1 MKNLF
6 EKIMEHKIKI
16 IGLVIIVLAFSI
28 FGGNEDDSTLEV
40 SVQKVTTKDLSSK
53 VVADGVLTPE
63 TEVKLSANNT
73 TYITEIAVK
82 EGDFVKKGDFLMS
95 LDDRQQKAATEASRA
110 SLEAAKV
117 QLEQRKAQQKRQS
130 KLYSQGLISDQEME
144 TTNSSY
150 ASALS
155 AYNGAQ
161 SRLIQDEDALSKLRL
176 IAPQEMET
184 TNSSYASALSAYN
197 GAQSR
202 LIQDEDALSK
212 LRLIAPQDGTIT
224 FIDGEVGDLAQ
235 GGMFNPSVLLKL
247 SDLSKMEVYVN
258 VNENDIADISIN
270 DTALIQVDAYQN
282 RKFKGLVKEVAFA
295 ASTSSGGSSQ
305 QVTNFQVKVQMLE
318 VVDGMRPGM
327 SATVDIITEERLGAI
342 AIPIQ
347 ALTTPR
353 PSKNLEKKSGFS
365 AEVSVNGESQWSNKQ
380 QFGSKK
386 SQSTVVF
393 VLKDDNTVE
402 QRVVKAGI
410 VGDRDYEIISGL
422 ELDETIVTGSFIAIS
437 RELYDGAVVKVK
449 ENSRSNRKRG

>member
-1 MKNLF
+1 MKNLI
-6 EKIMEHKIKI
+6 EKIMLHKMKVL
-16 IGLVIIVLAFSI
+16 GLLIVVLGLSFFS
-28 FGGNEDDSTLEV
+28 GNGDDATLEV
-40 SVQKVTTKDLSSK
+40 SVQKVQKKDLSSK

-117 QLEQRKAQQKRQS
+117 QLEQRKAQQERQA
-130 KLYSQGLISDQEME
+130 KLYAQGLISDQEME
-144 TTNSSY
+144 STNSSY

-155 AYNGAQ
+155 AFNGAQ
-161 SRLIQDEDALSKLRL
+161 SRLIQDEDAL
-176 IAPQEMET
+176 A
-184 TNSSYASALSAYN
+184 
-197 GAQSR
+197 
-202 LIQDEDALSK
+202 K

-258 VNENDIADISIN
+258 VNENDIADISLN
-270 DTALIQVDAYQN
+270 DSALIQVDAYQN
-282 RKFKGLVKEVAFA
+282 RKFKGLVKEVAYA
-295 ASTSSGGSSQ
+295 ATTSSGGSSQ

-318 VVDGMRPGM
+318 VVEGMRPGM
-327 SATVDIITEERLGAI
+327 SATVDIVTEERIGVI

-353 PSKNLEKKSGFS
+353 SPKKSENKSGFS
-365 AEVSVNGESQWSNKQ
+365 AEVSVNGDSQWSSRNQ
-380 QFGSKK
+380 YGDKK
-386 SQSTVVF
+386 SKSTVVF
-393 VLKDDNTVE
+393 ILKNDNTVE
-402 QRVVKAGI
+402 ERVVEAGI

-422 ELDETIVTGSFIAIS
+422 DEGETIVTGSFIAIS
-437 RELYDGAVVKVK
+437 RELFDGAVVKVK
-449 ENSRSNRKRG
+449 ENSRPNRKRG

>member
-1 MKNLF
+1 MKNLI
-6 EKIMEHKIKI
+6 EKIMQHKMKVL
-16 IGLVIIVLAFSI
+16 GLLIVVLGLSFFS
-28 FGGNEDDSTLEV
+28 GNGDDATLEV
-40 SVQKVTTKDLSSK
+40 SVQKVQKKDLSSK

-117 QLEQRKAQQKRQS
+117 QLEQRKAQQERQA
-130 KLYSQGLISDQEME
+130 KLYAQGLISDQEME
-144 TTNSSY
+144 STNSSY

-155 AYNGAQ
+155 AFNAAQ
-161 SRLIQDEDALSKLRL
+161 SRLIQDEDAL
-176 IAPQEMET
+176 A
-184 TNSSYASALSAYN
+184 
-197 GAQSR
+197 
-202 LIQDEDALSK
+202 K

-258 VNENDIADISIN
+258 VNENDIADISLN
-270 DTALIQVDAYQN
+270 DSALIQVDAYQN
-282 RKFKGLVKEVAFA
+282 RKFKGLVKEVAYA
-295 ASTSSGGSSQ
+295 ATTSSGGSSQ

-318 VVDGMRPGM
+318 VVEGMRPGM
-327 SATVDIITEERLGAI
+327 SATVDIVTEERIGVI

-353 PSKNLEKKSGFS
+353 SPKKSENKSGFS
-365 AEVSVNGESQWSNKQ
+365 AEVSVNGDSQWSNRNQ
-380 QFGSKK
+380 YGDKK
-386 SQSTVVF
+386 SKSTVVF
-393 VLKDDNTVE
+393 ILKNDNTVE
-402 QRVVKAGI
+402 ERVVEAGI

-422 ELDETIVTGSFIAIS
+422 DEGETIVTGSFIAIS
-437 RELYDGAVVKVK
+437 RELFDGAVVKVK
-449 ENSRSNRKRG
+449 ENSRPNRKRG

>member
-1 MKNLF
+1 MKNLI
-6 EKIMEHKIKI
+6 EKIMQHKMKVL
-16 IGLVIIVLAFSI
+16 GLLIVVLGLSFFS
-28 FGGNEDDSTLEV
+28 GNGDDATLEV
-40 SVQKVTTKDLSSK
+40 SVQKVQKKDLSSK

-117 QLEQRKAQQKRQS
+117 QLEQRKAQQERQA
-130 KLYSQGLISDQEME
+130 KLYAQGLISDQEME
-144 TTNSSY
+144 STNSSY

-155 AYNGAQ
+155 AFNGAQ
-161 SRLIQDEDALSKLRL
+161 SRLIQDEDAL
-176 IAPQEMET
+176 A
-184 TNSSYASALSAYN
+184 
-197 GAQSR
+197 
-202 LIQDEDALSK
+202 K

-258 VNENDIADISIN
+258 VNENDIADISLN
-270 DTALIQVDAYQN
+270 ASALIQVDAYQN
-282 RKFKGLVKEVAFA
+282 RKFKGLVKEVAYA
-295 ASTSSGGSSQ
+295 ATTSSGGSSQ

-318 VVDGMRPGM
+318 EVEGMRPGM
-327 SATVDIITEERLGAI
+327 SATVDIVTEERIGVI

-353 PSKNLEKKSGFS
+353 SPKKAENKSGFS
-365 AEVSVNGESQWSNKQ
+365 AEVSVNGDSQWSNRNQ
-380 QFGSKK
+380 YGDKK
-386 SQSTVVF
+386 SKSTVVF
-393 VLKDDNTVE
+393 ILKNDNTVE
-402 QRVVKAGI
+402 ERVVEAGI

-422 ELDETIVTGSFIAIS
+422 DEGETIVTGSFIAIS
-437 RELYDGAVVKVK
+437 RELFDGAVVKVK
-449 ENSRSNRKRG
+449 ENSRPNRKRG

>member
-1 MKNLF
+1 MKNLI
-6 EKIMEHKIKI
+6 EKIIENKMKV
-16 IGLVIIVLAFSI
+16 IGLIIIVVGLLF
-28 FGGNEDDSTLEV
+28 FKGNDDEDVLEV
-40 SVQKVTTKDLSSK
+40 SIQKVVRKDLSSK

-117 QLEQRKAQQKRQS
+117 QLEQRKAQQERQA

-161 SRLIQDEDALSKLRL
+161 SRLIQDEDAL
-176 IAPQEMET
+176 A
-184 TNSSYASALSAYN
+184 
-197 GAQSR
+197 
-202 LIQDEDALSK
+202 K

-258 VNENDIADISIN
+258 VNENDIADISL
-270 DTALIQVDAYQN
+270 DDLALVEVDAYDGRN
-282 RKFKGLVKEVAFA
+282 FKGKVKEVAY
-295 ASTSSGGSSQ
+295 ASTVSSGGSQQ
-305 QVTNFQVKVQMLE
+305 QVTNFQVKIQMLE

-327 SATVDIITEERLGAI
+327 SATVDIITAERLNTLSV
-342 AIPIQ
+342 PIQ
-347 ALTTPR
+347 SLTSSR
-353 PSKNLEKKSGFS
+353 NGKKGT
-365 AEVSVNGESQWSNKQ
+365 N
-380 QFGSKK
+380 
-386 SQSTVVF
+386 VVF
-393 VLKDDNTVE
+393 VFKDGVVQERLVE
-402 QRVVKAGI
+402 TGI
-410 VGDRDYEIISGL
+410 VGDRDYEVLKGL
-422 ELDETIVTGSFIAIS
+422 NDDEEIVTGSFIAIS
-437 RELYDGAVVKVK
+437 RELSDGMKVKVREQK
-449 ENSRSNRKRG
+449 NSYRKRD

>member
-1 MKNLF
+1 VKNLI
-6 EKIMEHKIKI
+6 EKIMQHKMKVL
-16 IGLVIIVLAFSI
+16 GLLIVVLGLSFFS
-28 FGGNEDDSTLEV
+28 GNGDDTTLEV
-40 SVQKVTTKDLSSK
+40 SVQKVQKKDLSSK

-117 QLEQRKAQQKRQS
+117 QLEQRKAQQERQA
-130 KLYSQGLISDQEME
+130 KLYAQGLISDQEME
-144 TTNSSY
+144 STNSSY

-155 AYNGAQ
+155 AFNGAQ
-161 SRLIQDEDALSKLRL
+161 SRLIQDEDAL
-176 IAPQEMET
+176 A
-184 TNSSYASALSAYN
+184 
-197 GAQSR
+197 
-202 LIQDEDALSK
+202 K

-258 VNENDIADISIN
+258 VNENDIADISLN
-270 DTALIQVDAYQN
+270 DSALIQVDAYQN
-282 RKFKGLVKEVAFA
+282 RKFKGLVKEVAYA
-295 ASTSSGGSSQ
+295 ATTSSGGSSQ

-318 VVDGMRPGM
+318 VVEGMRPGM
-327 SATVDIITEERLGAI
+327 SATVDIITEERIGVI

-353 PSKNLEKKSGFS
+353 SPKKSENKSGFS
-365 AEVSVNGESQWSNKQ
+365 AEVSVNGDSQWSNRNQ
-380 QFGSKK
+380 YGDKK
-386 SQSTVVF
+386 SKSTVVF
-393 VLKDDNTVE
+393 ILKNDNTVE
-402 QRVVKAGI
+402 ERVVEAGI

-422 ELDETIVTGSFIAIS
+422 DEGETIVTGSFIAIS
-437 RELYDGAVVKVK
+437 RELFDGAVVKVK
-449 ENSRSNRKRG
+449 ENSRPNRKRG

>member
-1 MKNLF
+1 MKNLID
-6 EKIMEHKIKI
+6 KIMQHKMKI
-16 IGLVIIVLAFSI
+16 LGLVIVVLGLSF
-28 FGGNEDDSTLEV
+28 FNGNNDDGTLEV
-40 SVQKVTTKDLSSK
+40 SVQKVSTKDLSSK

-63 TEVKLSANNT
+63 TEVKLSANST

-117 QLEQRKAQQKRQS
+117 QLEQRKAQQERQS
-130 KLYSQGLISDQEME
+130 KLYAQGLISD
-144 TTNSSY
+144 
-150 ASALS
+150 
-155 AYNGAQ
+155 
-161 SRLIQDEDALSKLRL
+161 
-176 IAPQEMET
+176 QEMET

-224 FIDGEVGDLAQ
+224 FIDGEV
-235 GGMFNPSVLLKL
+235 VKL

-258 VNENDIADISIN
+258 VNENDIADITLN
-270 DTALIQVDAYQN
+270 DSALIQVDAYKN
-282 RKFKGLVKEVAFA
+282 KKFKGIVKEVAYA
-295 ASTSSGGSSQ
+295 ATTSSGGSSQ

-327 SATVDIITEERLGAI
+327 SATVDIITEERLGVI
-342 AIPIQ
+342 TIPIQ

-353 PSKNLEKKSGFS
+353 PGKSAEKKSGFS
-365 AEVSVNGESQWSNKQ
+365 AEVSVNGESQWSSRK
-380 QFGSKK
+380 QFGDKK
-386 SQSTVVF
+386 TKPTVVF
-393 VLKDDNTVE
+393 VLNDDNTVE
-402 QRVVKAGI
+402 QRIVETGI

-422 ELDETIVTGSFIAIS
+422 EVDEKIVTGSFIAIS

-449 ENSRSNRKRG
+449 ENSRPNRNRG

>member
-16 IGLVIIVLAFSI
+16 IFLVIIVLAFSM
-28 FGGNEDDSTLEV
+28 FGGNEDDSTIEV

-130 KLYSQGLISDQEME
+130 KLYSQGLISD
-144 TTNSSY
+144 
-150 ASALS
+150 
-155 AYNGAQ
+155 
-161 SRLIQDEDALSKLRL
+161 
-176 IAPQEMET
+176 QEMET

-353 PSKNLEKKSGFS
+353 LSKNLKKKSGFS

-386 SQSTVVF
+386 NQSTVVF
-393 VLKDDNTVE
+393 ILKDDNTVE

-422 ELDETIVTGSFIAIS
+422 EVDETIVTGSFIAIS

-449 ENSRSNRKRG
+449 ENSRPSRKRG

>member
-16 IGLVIIVLAFSI
+16 IGLAIIVLAFTI
-28 FGGNEDDSTLEV
+28 FGGNDDDSLLEV
-40 SVQKVTTKDLSSK
+40 SVQKVTRKDLSSK

-130 KLYSQGLISDQEME
+130 KLYSQGLISD
-144 TTNSSY
+144 
-150 ASALS
+150 
-155 AYNGAQ
+155 
-161 SRLIQDEDALSKLRL
+161 
-176 IAPQEMET
+176 QEMET

-327 SATVDIITEERLGAI
+327 SATVDIITEERPGAI

-353 PSKNLEKKSGFS
+353 PSKSLEKKSGFS

-449 ENSRSNRKRG
+449 ENSRPNRKRG

>member
-1 MKNLF
+1 MKNLI
-6 EKIMEHKIKI
+6 EKIMQHKMKVL
-16 IGLVIIVLAFSI
+16 GLLIVVLGLSFFS
-28 FGGNEDDSTLEV
+28 GNGDDSTLEV
-40 SVQKVTTKDLSSK
+40 SVQKVQKKDLSSK

-117 QLEQRKAQQKRQS
+117 QLEQRKAQQERQA
-130 KLYSQGLISDQEME
+130 KLYAQGLISDQEME
-144 TTNSSY
+144 STNSSY

-155 AYNGAQ
+155 AFNGAQ
-161 SRLIQDEDALSKLRL
+161 SRLIQDEDAL
-176 IAPQEMET
+176 A
-184 TNSSYASALSAYN
+184 
-197 GAQSR
+197 
-202 LIQDEDALSK
+202 K

-258 VNENDIADISIN
+258 VNENDIADISLN
-270 DTALIQVDAYQN
+270 DSALIQVDAYQN
-282 RKFKGLVKEVAFA
+282 RKFKGLVKEVAYA
-295 ASTSSGGSSQ
+295 ATTSSGGSSQ

-318 VVDGMRPGM
+318 VVEGMRPGM
-327 SATVDIITEERLGAI
+327 SATVDIVTEERIGVI

-353 PSKNLEKKSGFS
+353 SPKKSENKSGFS
-365 AEVSVNGESQWSNKQ
+365 AEVSVNGDSQWSNRNQ
-380 QFGSKK
+380 YGDKK
-386 SQSTVVF
+386 SKSTVVF
-393 VLKDDNTVE
+393 ILKNDNTVE
-402 QRVVKAGI
+402 ERVVEAGI

-422 ELDETIVTGSFIAIS
+422 DEGETIVTGSFIAIS
-437 RELYDGAVVKVK
+437 RELFDGAVVKVK
-449 ENSRSNRKRG
+449 ENSRPNRKRG

>member
-1 MKNLF
+1 MKNLI
-6 EKIMEHKIKI
+6 EKIMQHKMKVL
-16 IGLVIIVLAFSI
+16 GLLIVVLGLSFFS
-28 FGGNEDDSTLEV
+28 GNGDDTTLEV
-40 SVQKVTTKDLSSK
+40 SVQKVQKKDLSSK

-117 QLEQRKAQQKRQS
+117 QLEQRKAQQERQA
-130 KLYSQGLISDQEME
+130 KLYAQGLISDQEME
-144 TTNSSY
+144 STNSSY

-155 AYNGAQ
+155 AFNGAQ
-161 SRLIQDEDALSKLRL
+161 SRLIQDEDAL
-176 IAPQEMET
+176 A
-184 TNSSYASALSAYN
+184 
-197 GAQSR
+197 
-202 LIQDEDALSK
+202 K

-258 VNENDIADISIN
+258 VNENDIADISLN
-270 DTALIQVDAYQN
+270 DSALIQVDAYQN
-282 RKFKGLVKEVAFA
+282 RKFKGLVKEVAYA
-295 ASTSSGGSSQ
+295 ATTSSGGSSQ

-318 VVDGMRPGM
+318 VVEGMRPGM
-327 SATVDIITEERLGAI
+327 SATVDIVTEERIGVI

-353 PSKNLEKKSGFS
+353 SPKKSENKSGFS
-365 AEVSVNGESQWSNKQ
+365 AEVSVNGDSQWSSRNQ
-380 QFGSKK
+380 YGDKK
-386 SQSTVVF
+386 SKSTVVF
-393 VLKDDNTVE
+393 ILKNDNTVE
-402 QRVVKAGI
+402 ERVVEAGI

-422 ELDETIVTGSFIAIS
+422 DEGETIVTGSFIAIS
-437 RELYDGAVVKVK
+437 RELFDGAVVKVK
-449 ENSRSNRKRG
+449 ENSRPNRKRG

>member
-1 MKNLF
+1 MKNLI
-6 EKIMEHKIKI
+6 EKIMQHKMKVL
-16 IGLVIIVLAFSI
+16 GLLIVVLGLSFFS
-28 FGGNEDDSTLEV
+28 GNGDDATLEV
-40 SVQKVTTKDLSSK
+40 SVQKVQKKDLSSK

-117 QLEQRKAQQKRQS
+117 QLEQRKAQQERQA
-130 KLYSQGLISDQEME
+130 KLYAQGLISDQEME
-144 TTNSSY
+144 STNSSY

-155 AYNGAQ
+155 AFNGAQ
-161 SRLIQDEDALSKLRL
+161 SRLIQDEDAL
-176 IAPQEMET
+176 A
-184 TNSSYASALSAYN
+184 
-197 GAQSR
+197 
-202 LIQDEDALSK
+202 K

-235 GGMFNPSVLLKL
+235 GGMSNPSVLLKL

-258 VNENDIADISIN
+258 VNENDIADISLN
-270 DTALIQVDAYQN
+270 DSALIQVDAYQN
-282 RKFKGLVKEVAFA
+282 RKFKGLVKEVAYA
-295 ASTSSGGSSQ
+295 ATTSSGGSSQ

-318 VVDGMRPGM
+318 VVEGMRPGM
-327 SATVDIITEERLGAI
+327 SATVDIITEERIGVI

-353 PSKNLEKKSGFS
+353 SPKKSENKSGFS
-365 AEVSVNGESQWSNKQ
+365 AEVSVNGDSQWSNRNQ
-380 QFGSKK
+380 YGDKK
-386 SQSTVVF
+386 SKSTVVF
-393 VLKDDNTVE
+393 ILKNDNTVE
-402 QRVVKAGI
+402 ERVVEAGI

-422 ELDETIVTGSFIAIS
+422 DEGETIVTGSFIAIS
-437 RELYDGAVVKVK
+437 RELFDGAVVKVK
-449 ENSRSNRKRG
+449 ENSRPNRKRG

>member
-1 MKNLF
+1 MKNLI
-6 EKIMEHKIKI
+6 EKIIENKMKV
-16 IGLVIIVLAFSI
+16 IGLIIIAVGLLF
-28 FGGNEDDSTLEV
+28 FKGNDDEDILEV
-40 SVQKVTTKDLSSK
+40 SIQKVVRKDLSSK

-117 QLEQRKAQQKRQS
+117 QLEQRKAQQERQA

-161 SRLIQDEDALSKLRL
+161 SRLIQDEDAL
-176 IAPQEMET
+176 A
-184 TNSSYASALSAYN
+184 
-197 GAQSR
+197 
-202 LIQDEDALSK
+202 K

-258 VNENDIADISIN
+258 VNENDIADISL
-270 DTALIQVDAYQN
+270 DDLALVEVDAYDGRN
-282 RKFKGLVKEVAFA
+282 FKGKVKEVAY
-295 ASTSSGGSSQ
+295 ASTVSSGGSQQ
-305 QVTNFQVKVQMLE
+305 QVTNFQVKIQMLE

-327 SATVDIITEERLGAI
+327 SATVDIITAERLNTLSV
-342 AIPIQ
+342 PIQ
-347 ALTTPR
+347 SLTSSR
-353 PSKNLEKKSGFS
+353 NGKKGT
-365 AEVSVNGESQWSNKQ
+365 N
-380 QFGSKK
+380 
-386 SQSTVVF
+386 VVF
-393 VLKDDNTVE
+393 VFKDGVVQERLVE
-402 QRVVKAGI
+402 TGI
-410 VGDRDYEIISGL
+410 VGDRYYEVLKGL
-422 ELDETIVTGSFIAIS
+422 NDDEEIVTGSFIAIS
-437 RELYDGAVVKVK
+437 RELSDGMKVKVREQK
-449 ENSRSNRKRG
+449 NSYRKRD

>member
-1 MKNLF
+1 MKNLI
-6 EKIMEHKIKI
+6 EKIMQHKMKVL
-16 IGLVIIVLAFSI
+16 GLLIVVLGLSFFS
-28 FGGNEDDSTLEV
+28 GNGDDATLEV
-40 SVQKVTTKDLSSK
+40 SVQKVQKKDLSSK

-117 QLEQRKAQQKRQS
+117 QLEQRKAQQERQA
-130 KLYSQGLISDQEME
+130 KLYAQGLISDQEME
-144 TTNSSY
+144 STNSSY

-155 AYNGAQ
+155 AFNGAQ
-161 SRLIQDEDALSKLRL
+161 SRLIQDEDAL
-176 IAPQEMET
+176 A
-184 TNSSYASALSAYN
+184 
-197 GAQSR
+197 
-202 LIQDEDALSK
+202 K

-258 VNENDIADISIN
+258 VNENDIADISLN
-270 DTALIQVDAYQN
+270 DSALIQVDAYQN
-282 RKFKGLVKEVAFA
+282 RKFKGLVKEVAYA
-295 ASTSSGGSSQ
+295 ATTSSGGSSQ

-318 VVDGMRPGM
+318 VVEGMRPGM
-327 SATVDIITEERLGAI
+327 SATVDIVTEERIGVI

-353 PSKNLEKKSGFS
+353 SPKKSENKSGFS
-365 AEVSVNGESQWSNKQ
+365 SEVSVNGDSQWSNRNQ
-380 QFGSKK
+380 YGDKK
-386 SQSTVVF
+386 SKSTVVF
-393 VLKDDNTVE
+393 ILKNDNTVE
-402 QRVVKAGI
+402 ERVVEAGI

-422 ELDETIVTGSFIAIS
+422 DEGETIVTGSFIAIS
-437 RELYDGAVVKVK
+437 RELFDGAVVKVK
-449 ENSRSNRKRG
+449 ENSRPNRKRG

>member
-1 MKNLF
+1 MKNLI
-6 EKIMEHKIKI
+6 EKIMQHKMKVL
-16 IGLVIIVLAFSI
+16 GLLIVVLGLSFFS
-28 FGGNEDDSTLEV
+28 GNGDDTTLEV
-40 SVQKVTTKDLSSK
+40 SVQKVQKKDLSSK

-117 QLEQRKAQQKRQS
+117 QLEQRKAQQKRQA
-130 KLYSQGLISDQEME
+130 KLYAQGLISDQEME
-144 TTNSSY
+144 STNSSY

-155 AYNGAQ
+155 AFNGAQ
-161 SRLIQDEDALSKLRL
+161 SRLIQDEDAL
-176 IAPQEMET
+176 A
-184 TNSSYASALSAYN
+184 
-197 GAQSR
+197 
-202 LIQDEDALSK
+202 K

-258 VNENDIADISIN
+258 VNENDIADISLN
-270 DTALIQVDAYQN
+270 DSALIQVDAYQN
-282 RKFKGLVKEVAFA
+282 RKFKGLVKEVAYA
-295 ASTSSGGSSQ
+295 ATTSSGGSSQ

-318 VVDGMRPGM
+318 VVEGMRPGM
-327 SATVDIITEERLGAI
+327 SATVDIVTEERIGVI

-353 PSKNLEKKSGFS
+353 SPKKSENKSGFS
-365 AEVSVNGESQWSNKQ
+365 AEVSVNGDSQWSNRNQ
-380 QFGSKK
+380 YGDKK
-386 SQSTVVF
+386 SKSTVVF
-393 VLKDDNTVE
+393 ILKNDNTVE
-402 QRVVKAGI
+402 ERVVEAGI

-422 ELDETIVTGSFIAIS
+422 DEGETIVTGSFIAIS
-437 RELYDGAVVKVK
+437 RELFDGAVVKVK
-449 ENSRSNRKRG
+449 ENSRPNRKRG

>member
-1 MKNLF
+1 MKNLI
-6 EKIMEHKIKI
+6 EKIMQHKMKVL
-16 IGLVIIVLAFSI
+16 GLLIVVLGLSFFS
-28 FGGNEDDSTLEV
+28 GNGDDTTLEV
-40 SVQKVTTKDLSSK
+40 SVQKVQKKDLSSK

-117 QLEQRKAQQKRQS
+117 QLEQRKAQQERQA
-130 KLYSQGLISDQEME
+130 KLYAQGLISDQEME
-144 TTNSSY
+144 STNSSY

-155 AYNGAQ
+155 AFNGAQ
-161 SRLIQDEDALSKLRL
+161 SRLIQDEDAL
-176 IAPQEMET
+176 A
-184 TNSSYASALSAYN
+184 
-197 GAQSR
+197 
-202 LIQDEDALSK
+202 K

-258 VNENDIADISIN
+258 VNENDIADISLN
-270 DTALIQVDAYQN
+270 DSALIQVDAYQN
-282 RKFKGLVKEVAFA
+282 RKFKGLVKEVAYA
-295 ASTSSGGSSQ
+295 ATTSSGGSSQ

-318 VVDGMRPGM
+318 VVEGMRPGM
-327 SATVDIITEERLGAI
+327 SATVDIITEERIGVI

-353 PSKNLEKKSGFS
+353 SPKKSENMSGFS
-365 AEVSVNGESQWSNKQ
+365 AEVSVNGDSQWSNRNQ
-380 QFGSKK
+380 YGDKK
-386 SQSTVVF
+386 SKSTVVF
-393 VLKDDNTVE
+393 ILKKDNTVE
-402 QRVVKAGI
+402 ERVVEAGI

-422 ELDETIVTGSFIAIS
+422 DEGETIVTGSFIAIS
-437 RELYDGAVVKVK
+437 RELFDGAVVKVK
-449 ENSRSNRKRG
+449 ENSRPNRKRG

>member
-16 IGLVIIVLAFSI
+16 IGFVIIVLAFSI
-28 FGGNEDDSTLEV
+28 FGGNADDSTLEV
-40 SVQKVTTKDLSSK
+40 SVQKVTKKDLYSK

-130 KLYSQGLISDQEME
+130 KLYSQGLISD
-144 TTNSSY
+144 
-150 ASALS
+150 
-155 AYNGAQ
+155 
-161 SRLIQDEDALSKLRL
+161 
-176 IAPQEMET
+176 QEMET

-353 PSKNLEKKSGFS
+353 PSKSLEKKSGFS

-393 VLKDDNTVE
+393 ILKDDNTVE

-422 ELDETIVTGSFIAIS
+422 EVDETIVTGSFIAIS

-449 ENSRSNRKRG
+449 ENYRPNRKRG

>member
-1 MKNLF
+1 MKNLI
-6 EKIMEHKIKI
+6 EKIMLHKMKVL
-16 IGLVIIVLAFSI
+16 GLLIVVLGLSFFS
-28 FGGNEDDSTLEV
+28 GNGDDKTLEV
-40 SVQKVTTKDLSSK
+40 SVQKVQKKDLSSK

-117 QLEQRKAQQKRQS
+117 QLEQRKAQQERQA
-130 KLYSQGLISDQEME
+130 KLYAQGLISDQEME
-144 TTNSSY
+144 STNSSY

-155 AYNGAQ
+155 AFNGAQ
-161 SRLIQDEDALSKLRL
+161 SRLIQDEDAL
-176 IAPQEMET
+176 A
-184 TNSSYASALSAYN
+184 
-197 GAQSR
+197 
-202 LIQDEDALSK
+202 K

-258 VNENDIADISIN
+258 VNENDIADISLN
-270 DTALIQVDAYQN
+270 DSALIQVDAYQN
-282 RKFKGLVKEVAFA
+282 RKFKGLVKEVAYA
-295 ASTSSGGSSQ
+295 ATTSSGGSSQ

-318 VVDGMRPGM
+318 VVEGMRPGM
-327 SATVDIITEERLGAI
+327 SATVDIVTEERIGVI

-353 PSKNLEKKSGFS
+353 SPKKSENKSGFS
-365 AEVSVNGESQWSNKQ
+365 AEVSVNGDSQWSSRNQ
-380 QFGSKK
+380 YGDKK
-386 SQSTVVF
+386 SKSTVVF
-393 VLKDDNTVE
+393 ILKNDNTVE
-402 QRVVKAGI
+402 ERVVEAGI

-422 ELDETIVTGSFIAIS
+422 DEGETIVTGSFIAIS
-437 RELYDGAVVKVK
+437 RELFDGAVVKVK
-449 ENSRSNRKRG
+449 ENSRPNRKRG

>member
-1 MKNLF
+1 MQHKMKVL
-6 EKIMEHKIKI
+6 
-16 IGLVIIVLAFSI
+16 GLLIVVLGLSFFS
-28 FGGNEDDSTLEV
+28 GNGDDATLEV
-40 SVQKVTTKDLSSK
+40 SVQKVQKKDLSSK

-117 QLEQRKAQQKRQS
+117 QLEQRKAQQERQA
-130 KLYSQGLISDQEME
+130 KLYAQGLISDQEME
-144 TTNSSY
+144 STNSSY

-155 AYNGAQ
+155 AFNGAQ
-161 SRLIQDEDALSKLRL
+161 SRLIQDEDAL
-176 IAPQEMET
+176 A
-184 TNSSYASALSAYN
+184 
-197 GAQSR
+197 
-202 LIQDEDALSK
+202 K

-258 VNENDIADISIN
+258 VNENDIADISLN
-270 DTALIQVDAYQN
+270 DSALIQVDAYQN
-282 RKFKGLVKEVAFA
+282 RKFKGLVKEVAYA
-295 ASTSSGGSSQ
+295 ATTSSGGSSQ

-318 VVDGMRPGM
+318 VVEGMRPGM
-327 SATVDIITEERLGAI
+327 SATVDIVTEERIGVI

-353 PSKNLEKKSGFS
+353 SPKKSENKSGFS
-365 AEVSVNGESQWSNKQ
+365 AEVSVNGDSQWSNRNQ
-380 QFGSKK
+380 YGDKK
-386 SQSTVVF
+386 SKSTVVF
-393 VLKDDNTVE
+393 ILKNDNTVE
-402 QRVVKAGI
+402 ERVVEAGI

-422 ELDETIVTGSFIAIS
+422 DEGETIVTGSFIAIS
-437 RELYDGAVVKVK
+437 RELFDGAVVKVK
-449 ENSRSNRKRG
+449 ENSRPNRKRG

>member
-1 MKNLF
+1 MKNLI
-6 EKIMEHKIKI
+6 EKIMQHKMKVL
-16 IGLVIIVLAFSI
+16 GLLIVVLGLSFFS
-28 FGGNEDDSTLEV
+28 GNGDDTTLEV
-40 SVQKVTTKDLSSK
+40 AVQKVQKKDLSSK

-117 QLEQRKAQQKRQS
+117 QLEQRKAQQERQA
-130 KLYSQGLISDQEME
+130 KLYAQGLISDQEME
-144 TTNSSY
+144 STNSSY

-155 AYNGAQ
+155 AFNGAQ
-161 SRLIQDEDALSKLRL
+161 SRLIQDEDAL
-176 IAPQEMET
+176 A
-184 TNSSYASALSAYN
+184 
-197 GAQSR
+197 
-202 LIQDEDALSK
+202 K

-258 VNENDIADISIN
+258 VNENDIADISLN
-270 DTALIQVDAYQN
+270 DSALIQVDAYQN
-282 RKFKGLVKEVAFA
+282 RKFKGLVKEVAYA
-295 ASTSSGGSSQ
+295 ATTSSGGSSQ

-318 VVDGMRPGM
+318 VVEGMRPGM
-327 SATVDIITEERLGAI
+327 SATVDIVTEERIGVI

-353 PSKNLEKKSGFS
+353 SPKKSENKSGFS
-365 AEVSVNGESQWSNKQ
+365 AEVSVNGDSQWSNRNQ
-380 QFGSKK
+380 YGDKK
-386 SQSTVVF
+386 SKSTVVF
-393 VLKDDNTVE
+393 ILKNDNTVE
-402 QRVVKAGI
+402 ERVVEAGI

-422 ELDETIVTGSFIAIS
+422 DEGETIVTGSFIAIS
-437 RELYDGAVVKVK
+437 RELFDGAVVKVK
-449 ENSRSNRKRG
+449 ENSRPNRKRG

>member
-1 MKNLF
+1 MKNLI
-6 EKIMEHKIKI
+6 EKIMQHKMKVL
-16 IGLVIIVLAFSI
+16 GLLIVVLGLSFFS
-28 FGGNEDDSTLEV
+28 GNGDDATLEV
-40 SVQKVTTKDLSSK
+40 SVQKVQKKDLSSK

-117 QLEQRKAQQKRQS
+117 QLEQRKAQQERQA
-130 KLYSQGLISDQEME
+130 KLYAQGLISDQEME
-144 TTNSSY
+144 STNSSY

-155 AYNGAQ
+155 AFNGAQ
-161 SRLIQDEDALSKLRL
+161 SRLIQDEDAL
-176 IAPQEMET
+176 A
-184 TNSSYASALSAYN
+184 
-197 GAQSR
+197 
-202 LIQDEDALSK
+202 K

-258 VNENDIADISIN
+258 VNENDIADISLN
-270 DTALIQVDAYQN
+270 DSALIQVDAYQN
-282 RKFKGLVKEVAFA
+282 RKFKGLVKEVAYA
-295 ASTSSGGSSQ
+295 ATTSSGGSSH

-318 VVDGMRPGM
+318 VVEGMRPGM
-327 SATVDIITEERLGAI
+327 SATVDVITEERIGVI

-353 PSKNLEKKSGFS
+353 SPKKSENKSGFS
-365 AEVSVNGESQWSNKQ
+365 AEVSVNGDSQWSNRNQ
-380 QFGSKK
+380 YGDKK
-386 SQSTVVF
+386 SKSTVVF
-393 VLKDDNTVE
+393 ILKNDNTVE
-402 QRVVKAGI
+402 ERVVEAGI

-422 ELDETIVTGSFIAIS
+422 DEGETIVTGSFIAIS
-437 RELYDGAVVKVK
+437 RELFDGAVVKVK
-449 ENSRSNRKRG
+449 ENSRPNRKRG